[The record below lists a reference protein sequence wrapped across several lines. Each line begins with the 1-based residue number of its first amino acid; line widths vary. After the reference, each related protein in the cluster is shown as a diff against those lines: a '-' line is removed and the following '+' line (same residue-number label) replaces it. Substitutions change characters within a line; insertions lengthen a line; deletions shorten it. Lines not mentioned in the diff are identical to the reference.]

1 MGASLKTLDEINRTK
16 LLNKLVGLSS
26 KGNEISY
33 EFAVVLYK
41 DLSGV
46 DWKTSGGKMNFL
58 EELSTK
64 PTMSIKDAGC
74 LRQIGMAGEFLNNN
88 CTKDEVS
95 EISKKIYYWTFHN
108 ITRARLSPDDVRNIE
123 KKKELIGDIISGKL
137 PEGKHRAAI
146 KTIRDT
152 VFPKALD
159 EVIEY
164 YNVWSFGSLDKRFGI
179 EHPGQIPGQV
189 LINVI
194 YHYLDKSSVIV
205 DPMSGGGTTHD
216 VCEFFN
222 SIGGETEAQIKLFEE
237 DPYNLKCNSFDLNPR
252 RDFIIKKD
260 ALKDDWEIEN
270 SDLVFLD
277 PPYYSM
283 MKDDYVPNEF
293 TENRESFFAAIDKI
307 VYKAYNALKDGGVC
321 ALIIQPQTEKDLE
334 EGEVCIDLPFEC
346 YKIMEKYFTPF
357 NRIQVPLST
366 QQFSPTDVT
375 RVKKYENKHRLL
387 GISRDLIIM
396 RRN

>member
-1 MGASLKTLDEINRTK
+1 MGNSLSTLDKVSRDK
-16 LLNKLVGLSS
+16 LLNKLSGLSS

-33 EFAVVLYK
+33 EFAVALYK

-46 DWKTSGGKMNFL
+46 DWKSSGGKMKFL
-58 EELSTK
+58 EDLSNR
-64 PTMSIKDAGC
+64 PTMCIKDAGC
-74 LRQIGMAGEFLNNN
+74 LRQIQMAGGFLNNH
-88 CTKDEVS
+88 CTKDEFG
-95 EISKKIYYWTFHN
+95 EISKKIYYWTLHN
-108 ITRARLSPDDVRNIE
+108 ITRARLSPDDESNVE
-123 KKKELIGDIISGKL
+123 KKKEIINEILVGEL
-137 PEGKHRAAI
+137 PEGKVKARI
-146 KTIRDT
+146 RTIRDT
-152 VFPKALD
+152 IFPKALD
-159 EVIEY
+159 EILDY

-189 LINVI
+189 LVNVI
-194 YHYLDKSSVIV
+194 YHYLNKSSVVV
-205 DPMSGGGTTHD
+205 DPMAGGGTTHD
-216 VCEFFN
+216 VCDFFN
-222 SIGGETEAQIKLFEE
+222 FMKGDTEDQTILFEE
-237 DPYNLKCNSFDLNPR
+237 DPYNLKCHSFDLEPK

-260 ALKDDWEIEN
+260 VLEDDWKVED

-293 TENRESFFAAIDKI
+293 TKSRESFFAAIDK
-307 VYKAYNALKDGGVC
+307 VMLKSYNSLKENGLC

-346 YKIMEKYFTPF
+346 YKIMEKYFKPF

-366 QQFSPTDVT
+366 QQFSATDVN

-396 RRN
+396 KK